1 MPGDT
6 PLVQPSQVVSG
17 QWEPAKV
24 LHARPL
30 TKEGRLFLGM
40 KKTQQVGVIDPIE
53 EGSSAGV
60 ADNSGS
66 GKNMEELP
74 QEEIGRLEA
83 REFGEKKCE
92 KTAKDWA
99 IAQRKDETSSIVI
112 GILRAEIAV
121 ADISDEDMPDSVD
134 KLVVR
139 RLVAQGKILELPDS
153 QKLLVK
159 RLSVEPAPRVGRN
172 PGQYGRLLGEE
183 PVITYVP
190 LLSRPWVMDCTRQ
203 EAVHLGEK

>member
-1 MPGDT
+1 MPDDT

-17 QWEPAKV
+17 QWEPGKV
-24 LHARPL
+24 LHACPL
-30 TKEGRLFLGM
+30 TKEGRLLLGM
-40 KKTQQVGVIDPIE
+40 KELQQVGVIDPIE

-66 GKNMEELP
+66 GKNMGELP
-74 QEEIGRLEA
+74 QEELDSSEA
-83 REFGEKKCE
+83 REFGEKLCE

-112 GILRAEIAV
+112 EFLRAGIAIAEIL
-121 ADISDEDMPDSVD
+121 DEDIPDTVD
-134 KLVVR
+134 KLEIR

-159 RLSVEPAPRVGRN
+159 RLIRRGAS
-172 PGQYGRLLGEE
+172 
-183 PVITYVP
+183 
-190 LLSRPWVMDCTRQ
+190 
-203 EAVHLGEK
+203 